1 MATETLFVDGQ
12 IFVKWQQ
19 DCGND
24 AVRNKVFET
33 RHFDPLLSAPASVTM
48 KVRSLIDDVIIIAT
62 TRSGDCN
69 ANRYPEVQPAMA
81 GSNTAFGSISTEFRL
96 SGRV

>member
-1 MATETLFVDGQ
+1 
-12 IFVKWQQ
+12 
-19 DCGND
+19 
-24 AVRNKVFET
+24 
-33 RHFDPLLSAPASVTM
+33 M

-81 GSNTAFGSISTEFRL
+81 GSNTAFGSISTEFGL

>member
-1 MATETLFVDGQ
+1 
-12 IFVKWQQ
+12 
-19 DCGND
+19 
-24 AVRNKVFET
+24 
-33 RHFDPLLSAPASVTM
+33 M

-69 ANRYPEVQPAMA
+69 ANRYPEVRPAMA
-81 GSNTAFGSISTEFRL
+81 RSNVAFGSISTEFGL